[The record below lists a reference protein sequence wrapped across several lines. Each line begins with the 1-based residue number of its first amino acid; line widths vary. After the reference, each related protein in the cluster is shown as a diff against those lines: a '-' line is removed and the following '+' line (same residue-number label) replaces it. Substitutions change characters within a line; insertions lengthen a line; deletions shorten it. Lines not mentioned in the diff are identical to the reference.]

1 MMRRIMHRLLV
12 AVRLQAKTD
21 AKRLMNSRCC
31 LLALLLYAAG
41 VHAQCPPNID
51 FESGNFTG
59 WQCYKGTFAN
69 GNLLLSPSQPTP
81 GRHTMLSTVAGDGL
95 DFWGGFPKN
104 CPNGSGHSIQL
115 GNDQSGGQA
124 EGISYTFTIP
134 AGQNKFS
141 LIYSYAIVLMDFGHP
156 PNLQPRLSIEVN
168 DLTTTSPVPCAGL
181 NFVID
186 GTLPGFMVSPESS
199 PTIPIRYKNWSSQS
213 VNLDNL
219 AGHTI
224 QISFTTTDCG
234 QQAHFGY
241 AYIDV
246 NSDCNSSFFG
256 SSFCPLD
263 TLVNL
268 TAPFGYQQYTW
279 YNSANQIIGNQ
290 QVLSFKPPPPSGTV
304 VSVELVPYNGYG
316 CTQVLTTTLTADL
329 SITADAG
336 IDKRTCDNKPVQI
349 GSIPKPGL
357 KYQWTPVTGL
367 SDPNI
372 ANPILTPTAVTNT
385 SLVYSLRVSNEGGG
399 CVANDDVTVDVTFL
413 RDSIQLVGPAAICD
427 PDAALSYLK
436 VLPADFI
443 LWYRN
448 DIEIPGENGQELHNL
463 ETGDYYAMLYAD
475 GGCSMKTKM
484 IHIERYK
491 ASFIVP
497 ATLQCFKNNR
507 FSFTNNSYAPP
518 GGATYLWNFGDGN
531 QSNAADA
538 THAYLAPG
546 VYTVKLTMQS
556 ATCTDDTTILVTV
569 QDGPIAAFSVN
580 NYGQCLPGNQFIM
593 QNNSTVS
600 SGTLNYLWSFGDGI
614 TDNVKDPVHTYGNY
628 GKYSIKLLVSAG
640 GVCQDSI
647 SKDVDVFLVPEPD
660 FAVQPVC
667 QNLRVPVINRTSNI
681 TNAAVSYIWDF
692 GDGHTDNVYT
702 PVYSYP
708 VPGDY
713 TITLSASIPQCPAI
727 LNSISKTITIERTI
741 PGITYPVK
749 DAAFNFNEQL
759 QARNIGSSVVWSPA
773 TSLDNR
779 FSYQPVFR
787 GLTEQLYTIQLKTA
801 AGCITVDTQLVKT
814 HKKINIYVPSAFTPG
829 NDNKNEYLKPA
840 LVGFV
845 KLNYFRIYDRW
856 GKLLF
861 SSSSEFPGWDGKI
874 NGITADMQ
882 TVVWMIEAVDV
893 DGAVHKQQGTTVLI
907 R

>member
-1 MMRRIMHRLLV
+1 MINFHWFRRTGISQLHTCKSLQWLLV
-12 AVRLQAKTD
+12 FLLAFVLQA
-21 AKRLMNSRCC
+21 
-31 LLALLLYAAG
+31 G
-41 VHAQCPPNID
+41 AQCPPNVD
-51 FESGNFTG
+51 FESGNFSG
-59 WQCYKGTFAN
+59 WQCYVGSFSN
-69 GNLLLSPSQPTP
+69 GNLILNPSQPTA
-81 GRHTMLSTVAGDGL
+81 GRHTMLSTVPGNGL

-124 EGISYTFTIP
+124 ESVSYTFTIP

-156 PNLQPRLSIEVN
+156 ANLQPRLSIEVN

-186 GTLPGFMVSPESS
+186 GTLPGFFISPESS

-246 NSDCNSSFFG
+246 NSDCTSSFFG
-256 SSFCPLD
+256 NSFCPAD
-263 TLVNL
+263 TVVNL

-279 YNSANQIIGNQ
+279 YNAANQIIGTQ

-316 CTQVLTTTLTADL
+316 CPQVLTTTLTADL

-336 IDKRTCDNKPVQI
+336 ADKRTCDNRPVQI
-349 GSIPKPGL
+349 GTIPKPGL

-372 ANPILTPTAVTNT
+372 ANPVVTTNFTTNT
-385 SLVYSLRVSNEGGG
+385 SVTYRLRVSNEGGG
-399 CVANDDVTVDVTFL
+399 CVAYDDVKVDVTFL
-413 RDSIQLVGPAAICD
+413 SDSLQLVGPAFICD
-427 PDAALSYLK
+427 PNASLSYLK

-443 LWYRN
+443 LWYR
-448 DIEIPGENGQELHNL
+448 DGKEITGENGQELHNL

-475 GGCSMKTKM
+475 GGCNLKTKVV
-484 IHIERYK
+484 HIERYK
-491 ASFIVP
+491 ASFTIP
-497 ATLQCFKNNR
+497 AALQCFKNNR

-531 QSNAADA
+531 QSNTADA
-538 THAYLAPG
+538 THAYLTPG
-546 VYTVKLTMQS
+546 IYQVRLTMQS
-556 ATCTDDTTILVTV
+556 ASCTDDTTIQVTV
-569 QDGPIAAFSVN
+569 QDGPVAAFTAN
-580 NYGQCLPGNQFIM
+580 NYGQCLQGNQFVL
-593 QNNSTVS
+593 QNNSTVT
-600 SGTLNYLWSFGDGI
+600 SGTLSYLWSFGDGI
-614 TDNVKDPVHTYGNY
+614 TDIVKDPVHSYSNY
-628 GKYSIKLLVSAG
+628 GRYTIKLLVSAG
-640 GVCQDSI
+640 GVCMDST
-647 SKDVDVFLVPEPD
+647 SKDMDVFLVPQPD
-660 FAVQPVC
+660 FAVQGVC

-681 TNAAVSYIWDF
+681 TNAAVNYTWDF
-692 GDGHTDNVYT
+692 GDGHIDHAAT
-702 PVYSYP
+702 PVYSYA

-713 TITLSASIPQCPAI
+713 NITLNVSIPQCPAVVTAV
-727 LNSISKTITIERTI
+727 SKTVTIEKNI
-741 PGITYPVK
+741 PGIAYPVK
-749 DAAFNFNEQL
+749 DAAFNFNEPL
-759 QARNIGSSVVWSPA
+759 QARNIGSSAVWTPA
-773 TSLDNR
+773 TNLDNR

-787 GLTEQLYTIQLKTA
+787 GLTEQLYTIQLKTP

-814 HKKINIYVPSAFTPG
+814 HKKIDIYVPNAFTPG
-829 NDNKNEYLKPA
+829 NDFKNEYLKPV

-845 KLNYFRIYDRW
+845 KLNYFRVYNRW
-856 GKLLF
+856 GKLLY
-861 SSSSEFPGWDGKI
+861 SAASELPGWDGKI
-874 NGITADMQ
+874 NGVVGDTQ

-893 DGAVHKQQGTTVLI
+893 DGVVHKQQGTTIVI